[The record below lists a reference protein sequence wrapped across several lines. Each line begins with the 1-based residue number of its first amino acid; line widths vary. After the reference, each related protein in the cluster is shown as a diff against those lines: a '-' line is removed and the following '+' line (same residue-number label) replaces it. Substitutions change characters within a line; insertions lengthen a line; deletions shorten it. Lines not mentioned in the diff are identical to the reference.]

1 MDRDTIVMQLKDVPN
16 SMFWVISGRE
26 MAKDLQPLMAD
37 GEVVQWF
44 SEALEK
50 NVGHFFANGRRGLRC
65 YTVVTNRKFYY
76 ITRGRKDL
84 NLIKAID
91 KTVVIP
97 VEDIVSIEVT
107 SERLFLDFAYD
118 TKIRVNTRTEN
129 FEYYLYTN
137 FEKNTPQSLAA
148 KIHYGTVNSRTEVN
162 SNYTQYK
169 RENIR
174 ESSNFQ
180 ENGNVCLY
188 CGHINVNGAGFCG
201 NCGKEILKKQDPIIK
216 TDKNICPFCG
226 NEISN
231 GAKFCRTCGK
241 EIPEIKEEKIIC
253 SQCGNELSE
262 ETKFCPICGTPVPEK
277 KEELSE
283 KVVCSQCGYELNEET
298 KFCPICGT
306 PVPEKNEEPQ
316 EELPE
321 KVVCSQCVY
330 ELNEETKFCPICG
343 TPVIIQEQEYEKQ
356 EEIHCVKCGAKIEE
370 SMAFCPECGQ
380 EVK

>member
-1 MDRDTIVMQLKDVPN
+1 MDRDTIIMQLKNVPD

-84 NLIKAID
+84 NLIRAID

-107 SERLFLDFAYD
+107 SESLFLDFAYD

-137 FEKNTPQSLAA
+137 FEKNTPQSIAA
-148 KIHYGTVNSRTEVN
+148 KIHYGTVNSRGEVN
-162 SNYTQYK
+162 GFYTQNK
-169 RENIR
+169 REN
-174 ESSNFQ
+174 SKPQ
-180 ENGNVCLY
+180 ETQNICSF
-188 CGHINVNGAGFCG
+188 CGYVNVNSAEFCG
-201 NCGKEILKKQDPIIK
+201 NCGKEILKKHNPIVK
-216 TDKNICPFCG
+216 DDKNSCPFCG
-226 NEISN
+226 NEISK

-241 EIPEIKEEKIIC
+241 EIPEIREEKIIC
-253 SQCGNELSE
+253 SQCGNELGE
-262 ETKFCPICGTPVPEK
+262 EAKFCPICGMPVPEK
-277 KEELSE
+277 KEELPE

-306 PVPEKNEEPQ
+306 PVPEKKEEPQ

-321 KVVCSQCVY
+321 KVVCSQCGY
-330 ELNEETKFCPICG
+330 ELNEKTRFCPICG
-343 TPVIIQEQEYEKQ
+343 TPVILQEQEDEKQ

>member
-1 MDRDTIVMQLKDVPN
+1 MDRDTIVMQLKDVPD

-84 NLIKAID
+84 NLIRAID

-107 SERLFLDFAYD
+107 GESLFLDFAYD

-137 FEKNTPQSLAA
+137 FEKNTPQSIAA
-148 KIHYGTVNSRTEVN
+148 KIHYGTVNSRGEVN
-162 SNYTQYK
+162 GFYTQNK
-169 RENIR
+169 REN
-174 ESSNFQ
+174 SKPQ
-180 ENGNVCLY
+180 ETQNICSF
-188 CGHINVNGAGFCG
+188 CGYVNVNSAEFCG
-201 NCGKEILKKQDPIIK
+201 NCGKEILKKHNPIVK
-216 TDKNICPFCG
+216 DDKNSCPFCG
-226 NEISN
+226 NEISK

-241 EIPEIKEEKIIC
+241 EIPEIREEKIIC
-253 SQCGNELSE
+253 SQCGNELGE
-262 ETKFCPICGTPVPEK
+262 EAKFCPICGMPVPEK
-277 KEELSE
+277 KEELPE
-283 KVVCSQCGYELNEET
+283 KVVCSQCGYELNEKT
-298 KFCPICGT
+298 R
-306 PVPEKNEEPQ
+306 
-316 EELPE
+316 
-321 KVVCSQCVY
+321 
-330 ELNEETKFCPICG
+330 FCPICG
-343 TPVIIQEQEYEKQ
+343 TPVILQEQEDEKQ